1 MLDFIVLPGLW
12 LIFYALGRLTDHRS
26 IAARQYVVATASLI
40 LLFFA
45 VGPRTLM
52 LYASLG
58 IGTVLV
64 GLWIRSAPSPIFR
77 RVLCALAVAGAAAMI
92 ALFLGFRP
100 YVQKYFTGL
109 PSLSYLG
116 FRAIAY
122 LVSAYSRGTVT
133 LGSGLAQ
140 MFFLP
145 MLFMGPI
152 ARVEDFQQVHHD
164 AMEVLRRLARGFPM
178 LIAAHLIQPYVLE
191 RILLLEGV
199 PTWKFWLGAVANS
212 FQFYFT
218 FAGYTHLII
227 GLGLLA
233 GFKLPE
239 NFNNPYIARSIGDFW
254 RRWHMSLSFWIRDY
268 IYIPLGGNRKGIVRK
283 CLNLLIA
290 MGICGLWH
298 GLELH
303 YLLWGLFHGS
313 LLAVESVMAHRNW
326 HPLRR
331 VLGPSYVPVKVVLVF
346 GLVTFSWLLFKY
358 PVPDLV
364 AYMRGLVS

>member
-1 MLDFIVLPGLW
+1 M
-12 LIFYALGRLTDHRS
+12 
-26 IAARQYVVATASLI
+26 
-40 LLFFA
+40 
-45 VGPRTLM
+45 
-52 LYASLG
+52 
-58 IGTVLV
+58 
-64 GLWIRSAPSPIFR
+64 
-77 RVLCALAVAGAAAMI
+77 
-92 ALFLGFRP
+92 
-100 YVQKYFTGL
+100 
-109 PSLSYLG
+109 
-116 FRAIAY
+116 
-122 LVSAYSRGTVT
+122 T

-268 IYIPLGGNRKGIVRK
+268 IYIPLASGFSTASI
-283 CLNLLIA
+283 
-290 MGICGLWH
+290 
-298 GLELH
+298 
-303 YLLWGLFHGS
+303 
-313 LLAVESVMAHRNW
+313 
-326 HPLRR
+326 RR
-331 VLGPSYVPVKVVLVF
+331 GPSTTSRSRSSCVEISTEARSKGRF
-346 GLVTFSWLLFKY
+346 RRSCSVTKS
-358 PVPDLV
+358 
-364 AYMRGLVS
+364 